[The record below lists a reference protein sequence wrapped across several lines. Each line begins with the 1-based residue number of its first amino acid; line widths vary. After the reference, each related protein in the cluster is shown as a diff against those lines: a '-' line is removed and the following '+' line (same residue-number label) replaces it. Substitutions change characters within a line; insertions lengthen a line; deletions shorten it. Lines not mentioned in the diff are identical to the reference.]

1 MSLASY
7 AITVTTAMYLVAGFS
22 CFKQKDW
29 THGGMWVSYAFA
41 NFFLLLYE
49 ISNTKNGDGS

>member
-49 ISNTKNGDGS
+49 ISKTKNGDGS